1 MIVAPGAARLR
12 AGGALVRYAQPMLT
26 LASGFGALDW
36 GVLALYALVLL
47 GTGLWLSRR
56 EQKDT
61 DDYFL
66 GGRSMPAW
74 AVAISVVAT
83 SMSAASFIGVP
94 QQGYA
99 SDLTYLS
106 TNIGMVLGAIIVAT
120 LFVPAFYRARVR
132 TIYGLLDDRLG
143 EGAGT
148 ASSAMFL
155 LGRVFASGS
164 RVFIGAIPL
173 SLVLF
178 GADGLEPGAMMLSI
192 AALTVVG
199 IGYTLVGGVASV
211 IWSDVIQF
219 VILIGAAMGAV
230 WIIGSQITAE
240 PAAIADALRAG
251 MADGSS
257 KLTLFDTSTDPH
269 APFTLLAV
277 VVGFT
282 LMGVGSYGADQ
293 DLAQRLLT
301 CKNSAAGAR
310 SIIGGILLGIPSVAL
325 FLVLGLL
332 LWLYYQRPELMG
344 AHDHA
349 PPGDSRK
356 VFLVFIMEQM
366 PGGLRGL
373 MMAGLFAAG
382 LSSLN
387 SAINAMS
394 SAMVSDFYQKLRPG
408 RSGRHYVA
416 IGRVGVV
423 VFGALLG
430 VFACVC
436 VLMYGE
442 HAESG
447 GTLLT
452 FALTVM
458 TFAYAGLLGVFGA
471 ALLTRRGN
479 RWSTLA
485 ALLVGFVVVAAMQ
498 PLVWGLFV
506 DLAARRERTPD
517 DWGLWVLDLAF
528 VWKLTLASALSFG
541 VCVLGARPRQ
551 VGTG

>member
-1 MIVAPGAARLR
+1 
-12 AGGALVRYAQPMLT
+12 MLT

-36 GVLALYALVLL
+36 SVLGLYALVLV
-47 GTGLWLSRR
+47 GSGVWLSRR

-61 DDYFL
+61 EDYFL
-66 GGRSMPAW
+66 GGRRMPAW
-74 AVAISVVAT
+74 AVAVSVVAT

-99 SDLTYLS
+99 GDLTYLS
-106 TNIGMVLGAIIVAT
+106 TNIGMVLGAVIIAVV
-120 LFVPAFYRARVR
+120 FVPAFYRARVQ
-132 TIYGLLDDRLG
+132 TIYELLDHRLG
-143 EGAGT
+143 DGSGT

-178 GADGLEPGAMMLSI
+178 GECGLEPNAMMLSI
-192 AALTVVG
+192 GVLTLVG
-199 IGYTLVGGVASV
+199 IGYTLIGGMASV

-219 VILIGAAMGAV
+219 VILIGAALGAV
-230 WIIGSQITAE
+230 WIIGSQISVE
-240 PAAIADALRAG
+240 PAAVVEALRTG
-251 MADGSS
+251 MDDASS
-257 KLTLFDTSTDPH
+257 KLTLFDTSLDPH
-269 APFTLLAV
+269 APFTLVAAV
-277 VVGFT
+277 IGFT
-282 LMGVGSYGADQ
+282 LMGVGSYGTDQ

-301 CKNSAAGAR
+301 CKDAKASAR

-325 FLVLGLL
+325 FLALGLL

-344 AHDHA
+344 GGEVEA
-349 PPGDSRK
+349 PGDSRK

-394 SAMVSDFYQKLRPG
+394 SAFVNDFYRRLRPG
-408 RSGRHYVA
+408 RAGGHYVLV
-416 IGRVGVV
+416 GRAGVV
-423 VFGALLG
+423 GFGLVLG
-430 VFACVC
+430 AFACVC
-436 VLMYGE
+436 VLVYGK
-442 HAESG
+442 HSESG

-458 TFAYAGLLGVFGA
+458 TFAYSGLIGVFGA
-471 ALLTRRGN
+471 ALLTKRGN
-479 RWSTLA
+479 RASVIA
-485 ALLVGFVVVAAMQ
+485 ALVTGFVAVGLMQ
-498 PLVWGLFV
+498 PLVWGLV
-506 DLAARRERTPD
+506 IDLGAREWIVND
-517 DWGLWVLDLAF
+517 AGLALLWVLDLAF

-541 VCVLGARPRQ
+541 VCVAGVRPGQGA
-551 VGTG
+551 GD

>member
-1 MIVAPGAARLR
+1 
-12 AGGALVRYAQPMLT
+12 MLM
-26 LASGFGALDW
+26 LASTFGALDW
-36 GVLALYALVLL
+36 SVLGLYALALL
-47 GTGLWLSRR
+47 GTGIWLSRG

-66 GGRSMPAW
+66 GGRRMPAW

-83 SMSAASFIGVP
+83 SMSAASFVGAP

-106 TNIGMVLGAIIVAT
+106 TNIGMILAAVVIAV
-120 LFVPAFYRARVR
+120 LFVPAFYRAGVQS
-132 TIYGLLDDRLG
+132 IYALLETRLG
-143 EGAGT
+143 AGSGMGA
-148 ASSAMFL
+148 SAMFL
-155 LGRVFASGS
+155 LGRIFASGA

-178 GADGLEPGAMMLSI
+178 GDDGLDPWAMSLSI
-192 AALTVVG
+192 GALTLVGVV
-199 IGYTLVGGVASV
+199 YTLAGGVASV

-219 VILIGAAMGAV
+219 IILIGAALGAV
-230 WIIGSQITAE
+230 WMIGAQISAPTGEVLA
-240 PAAIADALRAG
+240 ALRSG
-251 MADGSS
+251 MEDGAS
-257 KLTLFDTSTDPH
+257 KLTLLDTSTDPH
-269 APFTLLAV
+269 APFTLLAAV
-277 VVGFT
+277 FGFT
-282 LMGVGSYGADQ
+282 LMGIGSYGTDQ

-301 CKNSAAGAR
+301 CKNARGGAR
-310 SIIGGILLGIPSVAL
+310 SIVGGILLGVPSVTL

-344 AHDHA
+344 DHGHA
-349 PPGDSRK
+349 PPDDSRK

-366 PGGLRGL
+366 PAGLRGL

-394 SAMVSDFYQKLRPG
+394 SAMVSDFYRHFVPG
-408 RSGRHYVA
+408 REPRHYV
-416 IGRVGVV
+416 RVGRIGVV
-423 VFGALLG
+423 AFGLLLG
-430 VFACVC
+430 LFACAC
-436 VLMYGE
+436 VLIYGE

-458 TFAYAGLLGVFGA
+458 TFAYAGLIGVFGV

-479 RWSTLA
+479 TLSVIA
-485 ALLVGFVVVAAMQ
+485 ALVVGFVLIALMQ
-498 PLVWGLFV
+498 PLVWGAV
-506 DLAARRERTPD
+506 IDLDAQRTRAPD
-517 DWGLWVLDLAF
+517 GPLLWVLDLAF
-528 VWKLTLASALSFG
+528 VWKLTIASAVSFG
-541 VCVLGARPRQ
+541 VCALGARPVQ
-551 VGTG
+551 PAPD